1 MEKQDHWQRIYAD
14 KRPTNLSWFKKH
26 LQKSLELID
35 HARLKQEAQI
45 IDVGCGTST
54 LVDDLLDR
62 GFTNLTIL
70 DLSANALYS
79 TKERLGEKA
88 DLIT

>member
-35 HARLKQEAQI
+35 HARLKQEAHI
-45 IDVGCGTST
+45 IDWLRHVNS
-54 LVDDLLDR
+54 R
-62 GFTNLTIL
+62 GRFNGPRFQKS
-70 DLSANALYS
+70 DYFGS
-79 TKERLGEKA
+79 LGQCVV
-88 DLIT
+88 